1 MQATIR
7 RCNLIEFR
15 AILLAVR
22 RGERERNSAT
32 NKCKKFKI
40 PTSDNA
46 HCLCVTCMWRRHSE
60 LGQSRERRLSL
71 YETGGLPT
79 MMTLIDQPND
89 RQAIIQ
95 LRHGPHKVQWK
106 RSQIR
111 VKFVSFSA
119 RLASMNDDDDASS
132 SLYRQMFD
140 WPNDETYNE
149 LDLGKINGNTE
160 VIARHQNERPAL
172 IHLDDLRLEADECN
186 DHKLELIFC
195 CRR

>member
-1 MQATIR
+1 
-7 RCNLIEFR
+7 
-15 AILLAVR
+15 
-22 RGERERNSAT
+22 
-32 NKCKKFKI
+32 
-40 PTSDNA
+40 
-46 HCLCVTCMWRRHSE
+46 
-60 LGQSRERRLSL
+60 
-71 YETGGLPT
+71 
-79 MMTLIDQPND
+79 MMILIDQPND

-95 LRHGPHKVQWK
+95 LRHGPHKVQGK

-119 RLASMNDDDDASS
+119 RLASMNDDDDDASSSS